1 MAIAPSYLPQ
11 CLVAHWFK
19 LLSKRVVMPADAQA
33 AESVINE
40 VTWSQPPNWS
50 SMSIKGKK
58 SSIHTI

>member
-1 MAIAPSYLPQ
+1 
-11 CLVAHWFK
+11 
-19 LLSKRVVMPADAQA
+19 
-33 AESVINE
+33 